1 MPELILKIAH
11 RYSAIETPDS
21 KAMSEQMR
29 MDTMSILP
37 SLILT
42 LDLLQA
48 SVGGNVV
55 KDILDLA
62 RGDMSFTIAREQPT
76 LRAASELF

>member
-1 MPELILKIAH
+1 MPELILEVAY

-48 SVGGNVV
+48 SFGDNVV
-55 KDILDLA
+55 KNILDLA
-62 RGDMSFTIAREQPT
+62 RGYMSITIAQEHPT